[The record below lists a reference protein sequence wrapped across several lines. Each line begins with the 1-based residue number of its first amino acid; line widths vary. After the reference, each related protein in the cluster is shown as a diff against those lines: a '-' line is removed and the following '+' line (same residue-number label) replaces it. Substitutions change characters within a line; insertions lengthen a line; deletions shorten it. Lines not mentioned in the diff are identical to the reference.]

1 MGEHLPPLGIGV
13 LQIFVWRTPMT
24 IQNKAKL
31 LRKYRNLS
39 RVLTTN
45 NNMDITFSGT
55 QAYHVPGRINLPIGD
70 FSDDDFITMSM
81 GFCDHELGHENY
93 TNSHWYHEAANR
105 SPYLKGLLNALDD
118 YHQERRLIADFRGT
132 RLTLRKLVELCKE
145 KGIFRVLPD
154 EAPVPMYVQAWVLF
168 KVRSYLEQPVS
179 DIFNDTDKRVL
190 SIFGPKFYTD
200 IHSLL
205 STEVID
211 GLVSTEHCFNAA
223 ESIFQL
229 LIDWI
234 EDNKA
239 EPDDSDSQSDS
250 SDSDDSDSQDDSSD
264 PDDSD
269 SQSDSSDSDDSDSQ
283 DDSRDSD
290 DSESQGDSSDS
301 DDSDS
306 QDDSSDPD
314 DSDSQSDSSDSDD
327 SDSQDDSRDSDDS
340 DSQGDSSDS
349 GDSGSSRTTSNT
361 TDDKKLSNEEVEAI
375 IQALDE
381 YDDDFHDKLISSIEE
396 MAEQHPIGQ
405 IISLPIAKN
414 ENSLPLSSD
423 RLIDD
428 NLRGIISRIK
438 NPLKRIFHDQNYVNN
453 SLHNRGKSISSSR
466 LASVVIGNTKVFDS
480 QAIHRSPNA
489 AIALLID
496 KSGSMDD
503 SDMKM
508 ANSVAYSLST
518 ALDGIHGVESLV
530 AYYPLRDQDYVEHL
544 AIVKSFEEKS
554 SIQSFNIGSFG
565 GTPTA
570 EAIQSATS
578 LLMTRGEPRK
588 LLFVI
593 TDGDPNSVKDTE
605 LAIEEAQALGVKVF
619 GIGIRQVVS
628 GFKDTDF
635 HVIDSTKELVNALTV
650 GLKHAFK

>member
-1 MGEHLPPLGIGV
+1 
-13 LQIFVWRTPMT
+13 MT

-239 EPDDSDSQSDS
+239 E
-250 SDSDDSDSQDDSSD
+250 
-264 PDDSD
+264 
-269 SQSDSSDSDDSDSQ
+269 
-283 DDSRDSD
+283 
-290 DSESQGDSSDS
+290 
-301 DDSDS
+301 
-306 QDDSSDPD
+306 PD

>member
-1 MGEHLPPLGIGV
+1 
-13 LQIFVWRTPMT
+13 MT

-250 SDSDDSDSQDDSSD
+250 SDSDDSDSQDDS
-264 PDDSD
+264 
-269 SQSDSSDSDDSDSQ
+269 
-283 DDSRDSD
+283 RDSD

-327 SDSQDDSRDSDDS
+327 SDSQDDSSDSDDSDSQGDSSDSDDS

-405 IISLPIAKN
+405 IIGLPIAKN

>member
-250 SDSDDSDSQDDSSD
+250 SDSDDSDSQDDS
-264 PDDSD
+264 
-269 SQSDSSDSDDSDSQ
+269 
-283 DDSRDSD
+283 RDSD
-290 DSESQGDSSDS
+290 DSESQGDSS
-301 DDSDS
+301 
-306 QDDSSDPD
+306 
-314 DSDSQSDSSDSDD
+314 
-327 SDSQDDSRDSDDS
+327 DSDDS

-405 IISLPIAKN
+405 IIGLPIAKN

>member
-1 MGEHLPPLGIGV
+1 
-13 LQIFVWRTPMT
+13 MT

-250 SDSDDSDSQDDSSD
+250 SDSDDSDSQDDS
-264 PDDSD
+264 
-269 SQSDSSDSDDSDSQ
+269 
-283 DDSRDSD
+283 RDSD
-290 DSESQGDSSDS
+290 DSESQGDSS
-301 DDSDS
+301 
-306 QDDSSDPD
+306 
-314 DSDSQSDSSDSDD
+314 
-327 SDSQDDSRDSDDS
+327 DSDDS

-405 IISLPIAKN
+405 IIGLPIAKN

>member
-239 EPDDSDSQSDS
+239 E
-250 SDSDDSDSQDDSSD
+250 
-264 PDDSD
+264 
-269 SQSDSSDSDDSDSQ
+269 
-283 DDSRDSD
+283 
-290 DSESQGDSSDS
+290 
-301 DDSDS
+301 
-306 QDDSSDPD
+306 PD